1 MSFMIETS
9 ARHIHLTQ
17 ETVEKLF
24 GKGYELTVR
33 KPLSYP
39 GQYACNERLTIV
51 GPKKEMANV
60 SILGPVRKADQV
72 EVSATD
78 ARTLG
83 ITAPVRESGHVEGS
97 GACKLVGPKG
107 EVELSQGVIIAKRHL
122 HVRQEDAEKMGV
134 KDKEIIKVAC
144 GGEGRKL
151 IFDDVVVRVNV
162 DGANYYLSKINK
174 PLGFAWSIAMI
185 YGLITAAGV
194 HTGSV
199 VTACESLGIPRLVA
213 TIVVCIIIAL
223 IIFGGI
229 QALVQ
234 ITERLVPFMAAIY
247 IIAGLAV
254 VVLNIG
260 NLIPAIV
267 SIFKGAF
274 TGTAAIGGFAGATIS
289 AAIRNGC
296 ARGVYSSDAGNG
308 QSSIAYSQSSETDPV
323 KQGMWG
329 IFEVFF
335 DTIVVCTFTALV
347 ILCTGVWQTGEA
359 GSTLAITAFTSALGG
374 VGKVIASIGL
384 MMFAGSTV
392 LAFCTFIGLT
402 CENVFGKTGRW
413 IGQIGFVI
421 LAFVGGMVGVDI
433 LLGWADF
440 GNSLTLTLNIIGLL
454 CFSKKIAQWTRNYF
468 EKGNSFAE

>member
-144 GGEGRKL
+144 GGEGRRL

-162 DGANYYLSKINK
+162 DGATTMHIDTDESQ
-174 PLGFAWSIAMI
+174 
-185 YGLITAAGV
+185 AAGNPTV
-194 HTGSV
+194 G
-199 VTACESLGIPRLVA
+199 E
-213 TIVVCIIIAL
+213 
-223 IIFGGI
+223 
-229 QALVQ
+229 
-234 ITERLVPFMAAIY
+234 IY
-247 IIAGLAV
+247 
-254 VVLNIG
+254 
-260 NLIPAIV
+260 
-267 SIFKGAF
+267 
-274 TGTAAIGGFAGATIS
+274 
-289 AAIRNGC
+289 R
-296 ARGVYSSDAGNG
+296 
-308 QSSIAYSQSSETDPV
+308 
-323 KQGMWG
+323 
-329 IFEVFF
+329 
-335 DTIVVCTFTALV
+335 
-347 ILCTGVWQTGEA
+347 
-359 GSTLAITAFTSALGG
+359 
-374 VGKVIASIGL
+374 
-384 MMFAGSTV
+384 
-392 LAFCTFIGLT
+392 
-402 CENVFGKTGRW
+402 
-413 IGQIGFVI
+413 
-421 LAFVGGMVGVDI
+421 
-433 LLGWADF
+433 
-440 GNSLTLTLNIIGLL
+440 
-454 CFSKKIAQWTRNYF
+454 
-468 EKGNSFAE
+468 